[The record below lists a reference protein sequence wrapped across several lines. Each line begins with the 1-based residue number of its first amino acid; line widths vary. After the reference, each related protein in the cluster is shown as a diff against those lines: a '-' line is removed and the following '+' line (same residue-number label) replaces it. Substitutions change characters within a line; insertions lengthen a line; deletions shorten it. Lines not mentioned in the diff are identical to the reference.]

1 MKPDTYRFFIE
12 LQGPGDDVPRNREAE
27 ARRAQAAEFIDQLA
41 FWLSEKELNDDVSMV
56 VTALGQ
62 VQITCAPIVISQLN
76 DDGGLPPIASIRR
89 GVALSD
95 SVHRNG
101 GR

>member
-62 VQITCAPIVISQLN
+62 VQITCAPI
-76 DDGGLPPIASIRR
+76 GLPPIASIRR

-95 SVHRNG
+95 SVHRHG